1 MSSNMTQAFEH
12 TSGECF
18 DVGTVVGDKYQ
29 LLRKAGEGAMGSVWV
44 ATNTALEANVAIKVL
59 RPEMRSPAIAERLLR
74 EARAAAK
81 LSHPGIVRVFDLG
94 KTAGG
99 TPYIVMELLEGEAL
113 RDVLCRERRLTPEA
127 ALAIL
132 LPVAS
137 AMHAAHERGI
147 VHRDLKPDNVMLANQ
162 GDGRTRPKVVD
173 FGIAKVT
180 WTEPESGSTGAAV
193 IGTPQYM
200 PPEQAL
206 GQGQLDHRADIW
218 ALCTMLYEALAGET
232 PFAGEQGFGTLRAII
247 QDPVRSLVER
257 CGTDPA
263 LWSIIERGL
272 RKDPAGRWGN
282 MRELGVALATWL
294 VARGVSEDVCG
305 ASLRAQWLDERTSQL
320 PAPSPRPIVVSSA
333 PTLHSRRA
341 DDSMELQ
348 LPMASAQRAPG
359 VAARRTP
366 VSVGRKGIEESGER
380 AWSEA
385 TAMVNLPGAPSPSM
399 RPSLRE
405 RVPFRGIAAA
415 GFVVLTG
422 AAVWSVALGKAGPAA
437 EPTLASPAEPAV
449 AAVAEVPSLARPAPE
464 ARSLTASVA
473 PGSAALP
480 AEPAAPPAEPAAPP
494 AEPAAPPA
502 EPAAPRPARALKAAA
517 PAHATP
523 APAAAAAAPTAVAAP
538 TATAPAATGKPPAAA
553 SSPSG
558 PPVADAGVE
567 APAPPAQPVPAGS
580 TQEPR
585 SSGACPSGGGREGG
599 EAACPPAPEA
609 STSAVERHEDA
620 GVAEQQPGTRRPA
633 TEEPPPSPDAGATEG
648 SSSAP
653 AAP

>member
-1 MSSNMTQAFEH
+1 MLQTRRVASGGWPEQTAGERMSSNMTQAFEH

-18 DVGTVVGDKYQ
+18 EVDTVVGEKYQ

-94 KTAGG
+94 KTADG

-113 RDVLCRERRLTPEA
+113 RDVLCRERRLAPEV

-137 AMHAAHERGI
+137 AMHAAHERGV

-162 GDGRTRPKVVD
+162 GDGRIRPKVVD

-206 GQGQLDHRADIW
+206 GQGHIDHRADIW
-218 ALCTMLYEALAGET
+218 ALCTMLYEAIAGET
-232 PFAGEQGFGTLRAII
+232 PYAGEHGFGTLRAIV

-257 CGTDPA
+257 CGSDPA

-272 RKDPAGRWGN
+272 RKDPADRWGS
-282 MRELGVALATWL
+282 MRELGSALATWL
-294 VARGVSEDVCG
+294 VSRGVSEDVCG
-305 ASLRAQWLDERTSQL
+305 ASLRAQWLDERASQI
-320 PAPSPRPIVVSSA
+320 PSPSPRLNAVSSA

-341 DDSMELQ
+341 DDSLELQ
-348 LPMASAQRAPG
+348 LPVTAAQRAPG
-359 VAARRTP
+359 AAAAAGHSAP
-366 VSVGRKGIEESGER
+366 EAAERKGIEESGER

-385 TAMVNLPGAPSPSM
+385 TAMVNLPGAASPSPRS
-399 RPSLRE
+399 SWRE
-405 RVPFRGIAAA
+405 RFPLRGVAAA
-415 GFVVLTG
+415 GLVALAG
-422 AAVWSVALGKAGPAA
+422 AAVWSVALGTAGRAGESTPAPPVQPVA
-437 EPTLASPAEPAV
+437 MIAAAPSPAQPPLEVSSHPTGV
-449 AAVAEVPSLARPAPE
+449 AHG
-464 ARSLTASVA
+464 SVA
-473 PGSAALP
+473 PPVGP
-480 AEPAAPPAEPAAPP
+480 T
-494 AEPAAPPA
+494 
-502 EPAAPRPARALKAAA
+502 APRPARALKAAVPAPQA
-517 PAHATP
+517 PATAAARAAIA
-523 APAAAAAAPTAVAAP
+523 APAAN
-538 TATAPAATGKPPAAA
+538 APAATGKPPAPAA
-553 SSPSG
+553 SAPPGSSG
-558 PPVADAGVE
+558 PSAGPE
-567 APAPPAQPVPAGS
+567 APASTAQPVAAGSAQAPGSAACPAG
-580 TQEPR
+580 
-585 SSGACPSGGGREGG
+585 GDREGG
-599 EAACPPAPEA
+599 EAACPPAAEA
-609 STSAVERHEDA
+609 STSAVEVYDDA
-620 GVAEQQPGTRRPA
+620 GTTEKEPGVHRRPA
-633 TEEPPPSPDAGATEG
+633 TTEEAPPAADAGAAEG